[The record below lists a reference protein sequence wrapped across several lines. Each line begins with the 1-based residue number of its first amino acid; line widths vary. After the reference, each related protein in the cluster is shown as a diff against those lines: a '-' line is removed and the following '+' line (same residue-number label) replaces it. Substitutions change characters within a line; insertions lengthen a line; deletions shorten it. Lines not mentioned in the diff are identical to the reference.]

1 MSNKTITMTDKLY
14 EYLVRHSLREP
25 ELLQRL
31 REETAKDPMAVMQI
45 APEQGQFMALLV
57 QLLGARKALEIGVFT
72 GYSSLCVAL
81 ALPQDGRL
89 IACDVSEEWTSV
101 ARRYWQEAGVA
112 QKIELRLAP
121 ALETLDK
128 LLADGQAGTFD
139 FAFIDAD
146 KTGYDDYYE
155 RTLQLLRPGGL
166 MVLDNMLRDGRVA
179 DVPHCDVQG
188 CTNVAGGRTP
198 GATDEATLAIHKLNQ
213 KLHHDSRIAL
223 SLLPVADGLT
233 LALKLS
239 A

>member
-1 MSNKTITMTDKLY
+1 MSNKTINMTEELY
-14 EYLVRHSLREP
+14 EYLLSVSLREP
-25 ELLQRL
+25 SLLKHL
-31 REETAKDPMAVMQI
+31 RAETAKYPMANMQI

-57 QLLGARKALEIGVFT
+57 QLLRAKKALEIGVFT
-72 GYSSLCVAL
+72 GYSALCVAL
-81 ALPQDGRL
+81 ALSADGKL
-89 IACDVSEEWTSV
+89 IACDVSEEWTKV

-112 QKIELRLAP
+112 HKIELRLAP

-128 LLADGQAGTFD
+128 LLDDGQAGTFD

-155 RTLQLLRPGGL
+155 RSLQLLRPGGL
-166 MVLDNMLRDGRVA
+166 IVLDNMLRNGRVVDA
-179 DVPHCDVQG
+179 PHCDVQG

-223 SLLPVADGLT
+223 SLLPLADGLT
-233 LALKLS
+233 LALKL
-239 A
+239 

>member
-1 MSNKTITMTDKLY
+1 MTNKTITMTDKLY
-14 EYLVRHSLREP
+14 EYVVRHSLRES
-25 ELLQRL
+25 ELLKRL
-31 REETAKDPMAVMQI
+31 REETAKDSMAIMQI

-57 QLLGARKALEIGVFT
+57 QLLGARKAIEIGVFT

-81 ALPQDGRL
+81 ALPQDGKL
-89 IACDVSEEWTSV
+89 IACDVSEEWTNV
-101 ARRYWQEAGVA
+101 AQRYWQEAGVA

-128 LLADGQAGTFD
+128 LLAEGQAGTFD

-166 MVLDNMLRDGRVA
+166 IVLDNMLRDGRVA
-179 DVPHCDVQG
+179 DAPQC
-188 CTNVAGGRTP
+188 
-198 GATDEATLAIHKLNQ
+198 DEATLTIHKLNQ

-223 SLLPVADGLT
+223 SLLPVADGLS
-233 LALKLS
+233 LALKLPAS
-239 A
+239 P

>member
-1 MSNKTITMTDKLY
+1 MSNKTIAMSDKLY
-14 EYLVRHSLREP
+14 RYLIQYSLRES
-25 ELLQRL
+25 ELLKHL
-31 REETAKDPMAVMQI
+31 RDETAKEPMAIMQI

-57 QLLGARKALEIGVFT
+57 QMLRAKKALEIGVFT
-72 GYSSLCVAL
+72 GYSALCVAQ
-81 ALPQDGRL
+81 ALPPDGKL
-89 IACDVSEEWTSV
+89 IACDVSAEWTRV

-112 QKIELRLAP
+112 HKIELRLAP

-155 RTLQLLRPGGL
+155 RTLQLLRLGGL
-166 MVLDNMLRDGRVA
+166 MVLDNMLRDGRVVDA
-179 DVPHCDVQG
+179 PQ
-188 CTNVAGGRTP
+188 
-198 GATDEATLAIHKLNQ
+198 TDEATLAIHQLNQ
-213 KLHHDSRIAL
+213 KLHRDSRIAL

-233 LALKLS
+233 LALKLP

>member
-1 MSNKTITMTDKLY
+1 MSNKTIAMTDRLY

-25 ELLQRL
+25 ELLKRL

-81 ALPQDGRL
+81 ALPQDGKL
-89 IACDVSEEWTSV
+89 IACDVSEEWTRV

-112 QKIELRLAP
+112 QKIELHIAP

-155 RTLQLLRPGGL
+155 RTLQLLRTGGL
-166 MVLDNMLRDGRVA
+166 IVLDNMLRDGRVA
-179 DVPHCDVQG
+179 DAPQC
-188 CTNVAGGRTP
+188 
-198 GATDEATLAIHKLNQ
+198 DEATLAIHKLNQ
-213 KLHHDSRIAL
+213 KLHHDARIAL
-223 SLLPVADGLT
+223 SLLPVADGLS
-233 LALKLS
+233 LALKLPTS
-239 A
+239 P

>member
-57 QLLGARKALEIGVFT
+57 QLLGAKKALEIGVFT

-81 ALPQDGRL
+81 ALPADGKL

-128 LLADGQAGTFD
+128 LLANGQTGTFD

-146 KTGYDDYYE
+146 KTGYDGYYE

-166 MVLDNMLRDGRVA
+166 IVLDNMLRDGRVA
-179 DVPHCDVQG
+179 DAPHC
-188 CTNVAGGRTP
+188 
-198 GATDEATLAIHKLNQ
+198 DEATLAIHKLNQ

-233 LALKLS
+233 LALKLP

>member
-1 MSNKTITMTDKLY
+1 MSNKTLAMTDKLY
-14 EYLVRHSLREP
+14 DYLVSHSLREP
-25 ELLQRL
+25 ELLKRL
-31 REETAKDPMAVMQI
+31 REETAKDTMANMQI
-45 APEQGQFMALLV
+45 APEQGQFMAFLI

-81 ALPQDGRL
+81 ALPRDGKL
-89 IACDVSEEWTSV
+89 IACDVSEEWTNV

-128 LLADGQAGTFD
+128 LLADGLAGTFN

-166 MVLDNMLRDGRVA
+166 IVLDNMLRDGRVA
-179 DVPHCDVQG
+179 DAPRC
-188 CTNVAGGRTP
+188 
-198 GATDEATLAIHKLNQ
+198 DEATLAIHRLNQ

-233 LALKLS
+233 LALKLP
-239 A
+239 APP